1 VKHTCGV
8 RPVKRLILAMAHH
21 ATRRGQVSR
30 CVRAS
35 PFFSADPLA
44 ALLMAPIIAK
54 EGIDGI
60 QGKACHAVECLFE
73 YDPPVWTEGAAEG
86 CMIPD
91 HIVRINVENAAEA
104 DTLGER
110 RLSNEHVHC
119 RDSGNGAT
127 QYHRPLCSGNS
138 ASRD

>member
-1 VKHTCGV
+1 VDDECDGEKLG
-8 RPVKRLILAMAHH
+8 
-21 ATRRGQVSR
+21 S
-30 CVRAS
+30 
-35 PFFSADPLA
+35 F
-44 ALLMAPIIAK
+44 IIFHC
-54 EGIDGI
+54 EN
-60 QGKACHAVECLFE
+60 HAVVCLFE